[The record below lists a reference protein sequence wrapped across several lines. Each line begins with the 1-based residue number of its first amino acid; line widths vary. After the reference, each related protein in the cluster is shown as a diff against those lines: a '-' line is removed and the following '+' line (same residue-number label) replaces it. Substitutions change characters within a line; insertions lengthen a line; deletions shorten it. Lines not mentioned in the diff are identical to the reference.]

1 VHIISSVDKKQ
12 LGIDMGATSYLS
24 KPAGREEMEELFNK
38 IGITPHT
45 NRKLLYLGA
54 KSEEIDKVLSAL
66 RAREENIEFYRV
78 ENLSDCISL
87 AGKEKFQCMI
97 IDSGKDENTTKQLVL
112 DIRAQDRL
120 RLMPLVFCANNPDEC
135 LREVEEVFN
144 GTADKSKEMVLDEAG
159 VFLDTVS
166 LGTDNFIDVQNRMN
180 ELLIGKTALIVDDD
194 MRNIY
199 SMTNVLENEGLN
211 VICAYDGQEGLEKLE
226 ANPEIDIVLMDIMM
240 PNMNGYEAIQ
250 LIRKNPLW
258 QKLPVIGVTAKAM
271 AGDREKCMEA
281 GASDYLTKPIIT
293 EQLISLMRV
302 WLYK

>member
-1 VHIISSVDKKQ
+1 
-12 LGIDMGATSYLS
+12 
-24 KPAGREEMEELFNK
+24 
-38 IGITPHT
+38 
-45 NRKLLYLGA
+45 
-54 KSEEIDKVLSAL
+54 
-66 RAREENIEFYRV
+66 
-78 ENLSDCISL
+78 
-87 AGKEKFQCMI
+87 
-97 IDSGKDENTTKQLVL
+97 
-112 DIRAQDRL
+112 
-120 RLMPLVFCANNPDEC
+120 
-135 LREVEEVFN
+135 
-144 GTADKSKEMVLDEAG
+144 
-159 VFLDTVS
+159 
-166 LGTDNFIDVQNRMN
+166 
-180 ELLIGKTALIVDDD
+180 
-194 MRNIY
+194 
-199 SMTNVLENEGLN
+199 